1 MRGKS
6 NPSLTQ
12 RYVYFSLTLIQI
24 KIIAKTFEQG
34 RDFWQVRFLRNT
46 TKDEGNVTNVIA
58 SIRVN
63 NPFQK
68 FKQRYHLNTNVHVM
82 IFTVLVFHYYTIVL
96 R

>member
-1 MRGKS
+1 MRGKN

-12 RYVYFSLTLIQI
+12 RYIYFSLTLIQI

-34 RDFWQVRFLRNT
+34 RDIWQVSFLRNT
-46 TKDEGNVTNVIA
+46 TKDEGNVTNAIA

-68 FKQRYHLNTNVHVM
+68 PFSVNNPFPAKD
-82 IFTVLVFHYYTIVL
+82 TI
-96 R
+96 

>member
-1 MRGKS
+1 MRGKN

-12 RYVYFSLTLIQI
+12 RYIYFSLTLIQI

-34 RDFWQVRFLRNT
+34 RDFWQVSFLRNT
-46 TKDEGNVTNVIA
+46 TKDEGNVTNAIA

-68 FKQRYHLNTNVHVM
+68 PFPVNNPFPAKD
-82 IFTVLVFHYYTIVL
+82 TI
-96 R
+96 